1 MFTAQIPLI
10 PNGTQV
16 AFRNVQLGNRR
27 ITMAWQATPA
37 DTLTMR
43 LYRSADGGAYQFLA
57 VVTFDPAGALAYTDT
72 TVVGDHVYAYRL
84 GRFTNSVELFYG
96 QVRVFLP
103 SSFPLFVRS
112 PRPNPVTGNSF
123 VASFSLATNEP
134 ADLILF
140 DVSGREVL
148 RQPVGGGMGPHTA
161 TLPVG
166 HGLKQGLYVLTLR
179 QGGHNAST
187 RVHVVR

>member
-1 MFTAQIPLI
+1 MSWLT
-10 PNGTQV
+10 
-16 AFRNVQLGNRR
+16 
-27 ITMAWQATPA
+27 TPA

-43 LYRSADGGAYQFLA
+43 LYRSTDDGGYQYIEL
-57 VVTFDPAGALAYTDT
+57 VQFDGTGSLAYTDT

-84 GRFTNSVELFYG
+84 GRFTSGIELFYG

-103 SSFPLFVRS
+103 STFPLSMAS

-140 DVSGREVL
+140 DISGREIL
-148 RQPVGGGMGPHTA
+148 RQTVNPGIGPHA
-161 TLPVG
+161 LTLQIQ
-166 HGLKQGLYVLTLR
+166 HGLRQGLYVLTVR
-179 QGGHNAST
+179 QGGHNASA
-187 RVHVVR
+187 RVHVLR